1 MSDIELVIK
10 IPEEIRLA
18 LINNI
23 QLSPE
28 QKSISDSY
36 IIHAIVNGTPLPKGH
51 GRIVDIGQYEGK
63 IIASRKYYGVN
74 KIVEVAELDTII
86 EAESEDT

>member
-1 MSDIELVIK
+1 MSDVELVIK

-23 QLSPE
+23 QLSPD

-36 IIHAIVNGTPLPKGH
+36 IIHAIVNGTPLDEYMVKAEKENFIQTCEVFRE
-51 GRIVDIGQYEGK
+51 RID
-63 IIASRKYYGVN
+63 
-74 KIVEVAELDTII
+74 EVWANEWLYKQN
-86 EAESEDT
+86 EY